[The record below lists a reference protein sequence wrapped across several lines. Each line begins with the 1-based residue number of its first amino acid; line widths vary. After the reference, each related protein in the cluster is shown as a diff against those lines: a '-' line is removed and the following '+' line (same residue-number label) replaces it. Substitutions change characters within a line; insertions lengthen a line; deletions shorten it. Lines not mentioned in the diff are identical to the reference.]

1 MQANNFNYLCVIS
14 DLFQNEWHCNQAT
27 ILKLQNTL
35 RECLENLLPGLEQGV
50 ELQAYPRSPTELL
63 TRT

>member
-1 MQANNFNYLCVIS
+1 MNGTATKQ
-14 DLFQNEWHCNQAT
+14 LFSSYKTLSGNAW
-27 ILKLQNTL
+27 KL
-35 RECLENLLPGLEQGV
+35 LLPGLEQGV